1 MRTDDAN
8 IWYHAVRTNSI
19 EVTCNRQDFLKLA
32 GTEPA
37 TGLVILKRRRTR
49 QDKCNHL
56 LRLLASAGEPGTEVQ
71 YQFCLSIE
79 PVLIPLAGPGF
90 LPSGSPP
97 PGFPPSSAA
106 RGRPETRLL
115 PARCRKGRANRRRP
129 WLQRFFWGQEL
140 PIMSACKA
148 GSVSYDFS
156 VKRSNTIPVPGSPA
170 LAQDLAATAAE
181 TELSQADVIRQSLKL
196 GLPTLRA
203 RLGKPPQRR
212 LSLVQHFKRLK
223 SLELPP
229 YLDE

>member
-1 MRTDDAN
+1 
-8 IWYHAVRTNSI
+8 
-19 EVTCNRQDFLKLA
+19 
-32 GTEPA
+32 
-37 TGLVILKRRRTR
+37 
-49 QDKCNHL
+49 
-56 LRLLASAGEPGTEVQ
+56 
-71 YQFCLSIE
+71 
-79 PVLIPLAGPGF
+79 
-90 LPSGSPP
+90 
-97 PGFPPSSAA
+97 
-106 RGRPETRLL
+106 
-115 PARCRKGRANRRRP
+115 
-129 WLQRFFWGQEL
+129 
-140 PIMSACKA
+140 MSACKA

-229 YLDE
+229 YLDK